1 MQPRTQ
7 PARMVRF
14 GAFELDV
21 NSGEL
26 RKHGLKIKIQDQPL
40 QLLVMLLEQPGQVVT
55 REQVRHKLWQE
66 GTFVDFEH
74 GLNAAVQRLRQV
86 LGDTADNPRFIET
99 LPRRGYRFVA
109 PVQVEGVV
117 ETGSGLNPERH
128 SSRLWVLGSAAVLLA
143 AAGFGIWLFR
153 PARDGTPRAV
163 PFTTYPGRQITPALS
178 PDGKQV
184 AFAWD
189 GEKGENFAIYVK
201 LVNAGAPLRLTR
213 NPADEYSPAWSP
225 DGRYIAFCRD
235 SPAKPATD
243 SSSLAQQVFGIFVN
257 HVDIWTIPAL
267 GGVEQ
272 KVGEAAGCG
281 LLSVSPD
288 GKYLAL
294 ADKAAS
300 RDPYAIHLLSVETGK
315 KSKLT
320 QPPAGYFGD
329 RNPRFSPDGK
339 TIAFDRSSDLYVD
352 DLYLVAI
359 SPDGRPLS
367 EPRRVSMDERAIHG
381 FDWTS
386 DGRRIVFSAGHLWV
400 IPISGGTPEPL
411 PISSEDAMLPTLART
426 ASRLVYERQRWD
438 LNIWRVPGP
447 NSSGQKGAS
456 TEFIAS
462 TRTDYDPQ
470 YSPDGRK
477 IVFGSSRSGS
487 AEIWTCD
494 SEGRNPVQLTYLRGI
509 AGSPRWS
516 PDSRSIA
523 FDRGQTD
530 DLDIYIIGADGGA
543 PHRLT
548 SGRWKNARPSWSR
561 DGKWVYFGSNRSG
574 DWQIWKQPAAGGAA
588 VQVSKSGGEE
598 AFESADGK
606 FVYWAKRGIVGIWR
620 IPVEGGE
627 ESRALN
633 ASTEGLWAL
642 TSQGICYFELKT
654 PADLSL
660 KFYSFASGKTI
671 PLRQFPR
678 STKIDTLSTPLSVS
692 PDGQWILYSQ
702 FDQAGSDLMLV
713 DDFR

>member
-1 MQPRTQ
+1 MQS
-7 PARMVRF
+7 ARIVRF
-14 GAFELDV
+14 GAFEL
-21 NSGEL
+21 NLHSGEL

-40 QLLVMLLEQPGQVVT
+40 QILVMLLEQPGQVVT
-55 REQVRHKLWQE
+55 REQVHHKLWQD

-74 GLNAAVQRLRQV
+74 GLNAAVQRLRQA
-86 LGDTADNPRFIET
+86 LGDTAANPRFVET
-99 LPRRGYRFVA
+99 LSRRGYRFVA
-109 PVQVEGVV
+109 PVQVEGEV
-117 ETGSGLNPERH
+117 ETGSGVSPGRH
-128 SSRLWVLGSAAVLLA
+128 SSLPWVLGSGAVLLA
-143 AAGFGIWLFR
+143 AAGFYLWLFR
-153 PARDGTPRAV
+153 PARKPAPKAV
-163 PFTTYPGRQITPALS
+163 PFTTYPGRQITPAVS
-178 PDGKQV
+178 PDSKQV

-189 GEKGENFAIYVK
+189 GEKGENFDIYIK
-201 LVNAGAPLRLTR
+201 LVNAGAPLRLTS
-213 NPADEYSPAWSP
+213 NLANEYSPAWSP

-235 SPAKPATD
+235 SPVKPATD
-243 SSSLAQQVFGIFVN
+243 SSSLAQQIFGIFVN

-267 GGVEQ
+267 GGQEQ

-281 LLSVSPD
+281 LLSWSLD

-300 RDPYAIHLLSVETGK
+300 RDPYAIYLLSLETGK
-315 KSKLT
+315 KWRVT
-320 QPPAGYFGD
+320 EPPAGSFGD
-329 RNPRFSPDGK
+329 RTPRFSPDGK
-339 TIAFDRSSDLYVD
+339 TIAFDRSSDLYAD
-352 DLYLVAI
+352 DLYLEAI
-359 SPDGRPLS
+359 NSDGRPS
-367 EPRRVSMDERAIHG
+367 SGPRRVSMDERSIRG

-400 IPISGGTPEPL
+400 IPVSGGTPEPL
-411 PISSEDAMLPTLART
+411 AITSEDAVLPTVART
-426 ASRLVYERQRWD
+426 ASRLVYERHRWD

-447 NSSGQKGAS
+447 NSSSPEGAS
-456 TEFIAS
+456 IEFIAS
-462 TRTDYDPQ
+462 TRIDSEPQ
-470 YSPDGRK
+470 FSPDGRQ
-477 IVFGSSRSGS
+477 IVFGSARSGS
-487 AEIWTCD
+487 HEVWKCD
-494 SEGRNPVQLTYLRGI
+494 SQGRNPVQLTYLRGI

-523 FDRGQTD
+523 FDAGQTD
-530 DLDIYIIGADGGA
+530 VIDIYSISADGGA

-574 DWQIWKQPAAGGAA
+574 DWQIWKQPVAGGAA

-606 FVYWAKRGIVGIWR
+606 SVYWAKRGVTGIWR
-620 IPVEGGE
+620 ISVEGGE
-627 ESRALN
+627 ESRALD

-642 TSQGICYFELKT
+642 TGQGICFFELNT

-671 PLRQFPR
+671 PLRQFPKG
-678 STKIDTLSTPLSVS
+678 TKIDTLGTALSVS
-692 PDGQWILYSQ
+692 PDGRWILYPQ